1 MNKQLRALLVT
12 WYSNYN
18 YGTVLQAYA
27 LKSVIED
34 PSITGL
40 IEKPYS
46 WNYRWICC
54 RICLAPEKRNRWKK
68 LLVPGTYISKL
79 NRLRD
84 KKIYNDNKVF
94 F

>member
-46 WNYRWICC
+46 WNYRCDLLPHMPC
-54 RICLAPEKRNRWKK
+54 PRKK
-68 LLVPGTYISKL
+68 K
-79 NRLRD
+79 
-84 KKIYNDNKVF
+84 
-94 F
+94 